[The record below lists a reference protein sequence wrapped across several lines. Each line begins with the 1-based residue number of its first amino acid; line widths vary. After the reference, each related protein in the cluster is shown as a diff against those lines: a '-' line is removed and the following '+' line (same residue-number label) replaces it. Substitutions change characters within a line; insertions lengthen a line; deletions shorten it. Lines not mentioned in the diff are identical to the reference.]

1 MSEDQQTL
9 QLRLGQKE
17 EMKALRA
24 EGAEWRQIVQ
34 GPDCLGGKPRCT
46 PKGKRNQ
53 QGLDTRH
60 EDQVN
65 DNVRMERSRRA

>member
-24 EGAEWRQIVQ
+24 EGVEWRQIVQ
-34 GPDCLGGKPRCT
+34 GSDCPGGKP
-46 PKGKRNQ
+46 
-53 QGLDTRH
+53 
-60 EDQVN
+60 
-65 DNVRMERSRRA
+65 